1 MPAKAKG
8 ARLYR
13 HRSGVFYIRDTGIE
27 ERTTGRRNRHEAEKE
42 LASYIAQKD
51 QPIKGASTPDRVT
64 IAEVLDLYGREH
76 ATTVKDPV
84 RIGYAI
90 AALLP
95 FFGTLPV
102 SAITGEVC
110 RRYAKIRDRAP
121 GTIRKE
127 LGTMQ
132 AAINHCHAEG
142 YITASVKVKMP
153 PKPTPRDRW
162 LSRNEVAR
170 LLRAARRKP
179 NSKHLC
185 RFILMAV
192 YTGTRK
198 DALLRLRFTPHL
210 QGGHVDT
217 KIGILY
223 RRGVGE
229 AETKKRQPPIPIPR
243 QLLAHLRR
251 WERTDSR
258 HVISVGGMRIASIK
272 SAWSTALIESGIPHA
287 TPHDLR
293 RTSITWS
300 MQSGVD
306 KWAACGYF
314 GLTLEVL
321 ESVYGHHHPDH
332 LASAVHA
339 MENAGKPGSYP
350 ASTQFK
356 PIQVA

>member
-170 LLRAARRKP
+170 LLRAARRNPTQSTCADSSLWQCIQEPARMHFCACALRRIYRADMLIPKSEYCTDEVSEKP
-179 NSKHLC
+179 RPKNASHRSDSASAFSAFAK
-185 RFILMAV
+185 MGA
-192 YTGTRK
+192 Y
-198 DALLRLRFTPHL
+198 
-210 QGGHVDT
+210 
-217 KIGILY
+217 
-223 RRGVGE
+223 
-229 AETKKRQPPIPIPR
+229 RQPTRYLGRRYANRKHQISMEHSAHRVRDPPCNSPR
-243 QLLAHLRR
+243 FAENLYNL
-251 WERTDSR
+251 E
-258 HVISVGGMRIASIK
+258 
-272 SAWSTALIESGIPHA
+272 HA
-287 TPHDLR
+287 IGCR
-293 RTSITWS
+293 
-300 MQSGVD
+300 
-306 KWAACGYF
+306 
-314 GLTLEVL
+314 
-321 ESVYGHHHPDH
+321 
-332 LASAVHA
+332 
-339 MENAGKPGSYP
+339 
-350 ASTQFK
+350 
-356 PIQVA
+356 